1 MRDTTYVSREA
12 FANSLKGTGP
22 LSEDDYA
29 TFTRLWHKLGV
40 SNLSEMLIF
49 YNLADVLQTLDAIF
63 FYFQSL
69 FSICK
74 LHPSHVL
81 TISSYSVK
89 TAMFHSRSPDNHRL
103 PLFLPTYS
111 SKVYNLFHSTLFGGY
126 ATVQAKYV
134 TSDYGFIKQ
143 PEVKNKEMHVEI
155 PRCLCTSSTYDANC
169 LYGGSVT
176 ICQLPYSDFLILEA
190 ENPNRLFREVEKH
203 LLESDWD
210 YFVNMNEQYGRSA
223 LIVCDV
229 DYDKNLGLVTS
240 MDFSMMPRF
249 RSVKEWHVT
258 KEQAE
263 QAKRLGRSLNRE
275 PPKLCSWN
283 QKGEMTD
290 YVDTLAYMVVMF
302 SVKITRVK
310 KILLFRQEAFFRDW
324 LEFLQTKRAET
335 PSKVVNKCVKA
346 LGST

>member
-1 MRDTTYVSREA
+1 
-12 FANSLKGTGP
+12 
-22 LSEDDYA
+22 
-29 TFTRLWHKLGV
+29 
-40 SNLSEMLIF
+40 
-49 YNLADVLQTLDAIF
+49 
-63 FYFQSL
+63 
-69 FSICK
+69 
-74 LHPSHVL
+74 
-81 TISSYSVK
+81 
-89 TAMFHSRSPDNHRL
+89 
-103 PLFLPTYS
+103 
-111 SKVYNLFHSTLFGGY
+111 
-126 ATVQAKYV
+126 
-134 TSDYGFIKQ
+134 
-143 PEVKNKEMHVEI
+143 
-155 PRCLCTSSTYDANC
+155 
-169 LYGGSVT
+169 
-176 ICQLPYSDFLILEA
+176 
-190 ENPNRLFREVEKH
+190 
-203 LLESDWD
+203 
-210 YFVNMNEQYGRSA
+210 MNEQYGRSA

-263 QAKRLGRSLNRE
+263 KAKRLGRSLNRE